1 MTEEMHQEDVAEA
14 EVEADAE
21 ISDAGGGEDRPE
33 PAVQRDPEAEA
44 EARKYGWRPKEEFDR
59 DPEGWVDA
67 ARFLE
72 LPSTHKKM
80 LRDELR
86 ETKQEMAD
94 RLARLEKANKA
105 AMERALEAQ
114 KAQYEAQLHQVR
126 AAQRKAVED
135 GDTAAYDRLE
145 IYERDLLKRAPTPAR
160 AEEQKPAPDPYVEQY
175 RGSQA
180 GQWLN
185 DPYLYAR
192 AAEIIDLS
200 KGAAGATAADQIA
213 YAEARLKEFYPQK
226 FAPAQPAKPAQ
237 ARVDGGGLASGKRR
251 SDVDRLPPEA
261 VKAAKEFIEE
271 GYIKSLEEYAK
282 SYWES
287 ES

>member
-1 MTEEMHQEDVAEA
+1 MAEEIEELGQDVADPQAEPAEPQEA
-14 EVEADAE
+14 
-21 ISDAGGGEDRPE
+21 SPE
-33 PAVQRDPEAEA
+33 PPQADPEAEA

-86 ETKQEMAD
+86 DTKQEMAD
-94 RLARLEKANKA
+94 RLARLEKANKE
-105 AMERALEAQ
+105 AMKRALEAQ
-114 KAQYEAQLHQVR
+114 KSQYEGQLQQVR
-126 AAQRKAVED
+126 AAQRKAVEE

-145 IYERDLLKRAPTPAR
+145 GYERDLLKRAPA
-160 AEEQKPAPDPYVEQY
+160 AEVEEVKPQTDPYVEQY
-175 RGSQA
+175 RGSEA

-185 DPYLYAR
+185 DPYMYAR

-213 YAEARLKEFYPQK
+213 YAEARLREYYPHK
-226 FAPAQPAKPAQ
+226 FASPPKKAVQ
-237 ARVDGGGLASGKRR
+237 ARVDGGGLAGGKKR
-251 SDVDRLPPEA
+251 SDASRLPPEA
-261 VKAAKEFIEE
+261 LKAAKEYVEE
-271 GYIKSLEEYAK
+271 GIFKSVDEYAK
-282 SYWES
+282 QYWEM
-287 ES
+287 EG